1 MDIPV
6 ELRQFEQAI
15 NLQIQQAVAAA
26 MQSVPTPNVNVAPAA
41 VNVNAVG
48 VKLPDFWTSDP
59 VMWFRQA
66 EACFRRSN
74 ITVSGTKFDH
84 VLMKLPEAVVI
95 SVRSLINEIQPTD
108 NDAYERLKERLT
120 ESYIYIYLLTA
131 RRPRVFYNLFYWLLY
146 IKKILFTLCRLQL
159 AFRGSS
165 SPCLA
170 IRGCTTLC
178 RGRGLLFRR
187 CHRRRRRRR

>member
-108 NDAYERLKERLT
+108 NDA
-120 ESYIYIYLLTA
+120 
-131 RRPRVFYNLFYWLLY
+131 
-146 IKKILFTLCRLQL
+146 
-159 AFRGSS
+159 
-165 SPCLA
+165 
-170 IRGCTTLC
+170 
-178 RGRGLLFRR
+178 
-187 CHRRRRRRR
+187 

>member
-26 MQSVPTPNVNVAPAA
+26 LKSVPSPSVNVAPAAAA

-48 VKLPDFWTSDP
+48 VKLPEFWTSDP

-66 EACFRRSN
+66 KACFRRSN

-108 NDAYERLKERLT
+108 GDLVRSGQAPH
-120 ESYIYIYLLTA
+120 S
-131 RRPRVFYNLFYWLLY
+131 
-146 IKKILFTLCRLQL
+146 
-159 AFRGSS
+159 
-165 SPCLA
+165 
-170 IRGCTTLC
+170 
-178 RGRGLLFRR
+178 
-187 CHRRRRRRR
+187 